1 MPRRITLSG
10 ALGILALIL
19 FLVAWNRGIALL
31 YGMFCLVLAT
41 LAVGYAAPGW
51 NLRGIAVRR
60 RHAATVKAGE
70 SLEIELEVECQ
81 AKFAR
86 YMLGVRDA
94 VPCAVPADQEPMAFV
109 ERIGR
114 QAVQRLA
121 MQVRCDWR
129 GLHTLGPATL
139 ESGFPLGFRK
149 ATRLVPASLTEVL
162 VYPRAFRIGYF
173 PYPTAAS
180 MAFADAIPAAVAGDS
195 VEFLNVR
202 EYTRGDSP
210 RFIHWPLSAHRGSL
224 MIRQFEKAS
233 HADVCLLLNLDRR
246 TVHGRGRESAFEYAV
261 SIAASIAQH
270 ALARGHRVRILGYGQ
285 TPFLVPPGRGPQQAR
300 RILEALAWVQ
310 PGDSVSYGTALDR
323 AQAELGA
330 GALVVTFEN
339 ADPRGQSLEPNLHFN
354 PRLSAVRVLLDA
366 RSFDRQSPPEKP
378 ATAAFGRDTVYRLGF
393 GDDLETVFGMRP

>member
-51 NLRGIAVRR
+51 NLRGVVVRR
-60 RHAATVKAGE
+60 RHVATVKAGE
-70 SLEIELEVECQ
+70 SLEIELELECR
-81 AKFAR
+81 ATFAR

-94 VPCAVPADQEPMAFV
+94 VPCAVPTDQEPMAFV

-114 QAVQRLA
+114 HAVQRLT

-149 ATRLVPASLTEVL
+149 ATRLAPASLTEVL

-210 RFIHWPLSAHRGSL
+210 RFIHWPLTAHRGTL

-246 TVHGRGRESAFEYAV
+246 AVHGRGRESAFEYAV
-261 SIAASIAQH
+261 SIATSVAQH

-300 RILEALAWVQ
+300 RIVEALAWVQ
-310 PGDSVSYGTALDR
+310 PGDSVSYGVALDR
-323 AQAELGA
+323 AQAELAA
-330 GALVVTFEN
+330 GAVVVTFEN
-339 ADPRGQSLEPNLHFN
+339 ADPRGQSLERDLHFD

-378 ATAAFGRDTVYRLGF
+378 ATAVFGRDTVYRLGF